1 MKKIL
6 VFSNGEKLGDGII
19 KLPFIYDLKK
29 NFYNSQ
35 IYWLTNGY
43 TVYKTV
49 LNSFVKNKLDFVYDN
64 SNINYLPFVKLS
76 NKYQLDHIKFDLI
89 IDTQKTFLKTLTLK
103 KLKTKYFVSNSTN
116 NLLSNIRRN
125 QNFPYKKDVYYVE
138 NLYSLLELFLNKK
151 IEERSKIEVPNKILS
166 EVSKIFNPQKKY
178 FGIAPGAGEKNK
190 IWSYH
195 KYFKIIDLLKNRGFE
210 PCFFFGP
217 DDDLIRNKFL
227 DYYGDLFEP
236 EKLLSEIINIQC
248 IMACTYY
255 LEFALSND
263 SGVSHIL
270 STAQCYLF
278 KLFNDKKPSKF
289 NLVNQKIKSIS
300 PNYGESINDISVKTV
315 FEEINK
321 IIND

>member
-116 NLLSNIRRN
+116 NLLSNIRSNRK
-125 QNFPYKKDVYYVE
+125 FPYKKDVYYLE
-138 NLYSLLELFLNKK
+138 ILYNMLELFLNKK
-151 IEERSKIEVPNKILS
+151 IEKRSKIEVPQNIIIK
-166 EVSKIFNPQKKY
+166 VSSLFNPLKKY

-190 IWSYH
+190 IWPY
-195 KYFKIIDLLKNRGFE
+195 
-210 PCFFFGP
+210 
-217 DDDLIRNKFL
+217 
-227 DYYGDLFEP
+227 
-236 EKLLSEIINIQC
+236 
-248 IMACTYY
+248 
-255 LEFALSND
+255 
-263 SGVSHIL
+263 
-270 STAQCYLF
+270 
-278 KLFNDKKPSKF
+278 
-289 NLVNQKIKSIS
+289 
-300 PNYGESINDISVKTV
+300 
-315 FEEINK
+315 
-321 IIND
+321 